1 MGFSL
6 AKIFGADTAVKDVV
20 ASVSNGVGGLMDR
33 VGFTKKMSESEKVE
47 KTIQIIKATTEANE
61 LDVEDLK
68 SAREMA
74 IVQMQT
80 QKASF
85 ITRFLNGTLRPV
97 AGWFALIAITNKVW
111 GQMFTQMFETFTW
124 EPIVFSPME
133 NMALTGIL
141 AFFFG
146 FRQRSKEKGV
156 ALDK

>member
-20 ASVSNGVGGLMDR
+20 KSVGDGVGGLMDR

-47 KTIQIIKATTEANE
+47 KTIQIIKATTESSQ
-61 LDVEDLK
+61 LDVDDLK

-80 QKASF
+80 QKAGF
-85 ITRFLNGTLRPV
+85 ITRFINGTLRPA
-97 AGWFALIAITNKVW
+97 AGWFALISITNKVW
-111 GQMFTQMFETFTW
+111 GQMLTQMFPSFTW
-124 EPIVFSPME
+124 EPITFDAME
-133 NMALTGIL
+133 SMALTGIL